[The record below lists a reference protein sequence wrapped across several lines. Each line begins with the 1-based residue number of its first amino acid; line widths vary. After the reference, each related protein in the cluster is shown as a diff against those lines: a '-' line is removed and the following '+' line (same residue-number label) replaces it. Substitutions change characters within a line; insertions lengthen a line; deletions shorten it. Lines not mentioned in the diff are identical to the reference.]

1 MKCQIARKRRK
12 RSPRLRNWNRAM
24 ETRGEPNEQ
33 SNRHGC
39 NLAGR
44 MAGGLRVDSEAARQ
58 GANRGFSIGQERE
71 RRTLLPREQEEYR
84 RLYTRRRCNDRTQQQ
99 TLGSVRTNNVRG
111 KNGEDSLRE

>member
-33 SNRHGC
+33 NNRNGC

-44 MAGGLRVDSEAARQ
+44 MAGGLRVDSEGARQ
-58 GANRGFSIGQERE
+58 GANRGFSLGQEQARS
-71 RRTLLPREQEEYR
+71 RLLPREQKQYR
-84 RLYTRRRCNDRTQQQ
+84 LTSARRRSTGRDQKER
-99 TLGSVRTNNVRG
+99 VR
-111 KNGEDSLRE
+111 